1 VAGATPA
8 YTHILCVHRDPSSTR
23 YIHMLYLVCIMTPY
37 NVPDVDRFLERG
49 GIRRRMGQLRL
60 TAAALSITC
69 PAVRV
74 GAVAP
79 LVPPSNMYVYV
90 RHPHVYCD
98 VRHDSHL

>member
-1 VAGATPA
+1 
-8 YTHILCVHRDPSSTR
+8 
-23 YIHMLYLVCIMTPY
+23 MTPY

-60 TAAALSITC
+60 TAAALSIVC

-74 GAVAP
+74 GAVALP